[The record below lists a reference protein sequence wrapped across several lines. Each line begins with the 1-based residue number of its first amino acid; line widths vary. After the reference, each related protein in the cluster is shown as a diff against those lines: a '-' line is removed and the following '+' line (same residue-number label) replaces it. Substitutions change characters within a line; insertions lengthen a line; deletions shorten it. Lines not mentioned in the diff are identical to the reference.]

1 MWDLCTSFQPQ
12 VDMLQGVVGLLY
24 LLPNLFGI
32 ATPPVATWFN
42 PLLQLLFGC
51 TVS

>member
-1 MWDLCTSFQPQ
+1 MWTVCTSFQPL
-12 VDMLQGVVGLLY
+12 VDLLQGFVGLAY
-24 LLPNLFGI
+24 LLPNLLGF

-42 PLLQLLFGC
+42 PLLQPLFGC